1 MQIVFFLQILW
12 LFWTLPVLTGM
23 DLPSGGGPRVKSLY
37 THWNRGNCRERLQ
50 SLGYMLFYKHIY
62 MLFHRKQ
69 KTELLIIPSK
79 NFLKCFPK
87 RSWLLIEAPPL
98 IRSVMVVFVKPFL
111 WKRFVKIWA
120 VQGRERWTIPPFK
133 PLSGLPAPSP
143 PPLPILSC
151 PSPPFPLPLLFLT
164 LPLLLPS
171 AYNWYSILHKGKLPK

>member
-1 MQIVFFLQILW
+1 M
-12 LFWTLPVLTGM
+12 
-23 DLPSGGGPRVKSLY
+23 
-37 THWNRGNCRERLQ
+37 
-50 SLGYMLFYKHIY
+50 
-62 MLFHRKQ
+62 FHRKQ

-98 IRSVMVVFVKPFL
+98 IWSVMVVFVKPFL

-143 PPLPILSC
+143 PPLPILS
-151 PSPPFPLPLLFLT
+151 LDLIT
-164 LPLLLPS
+164 LPDTAENKNYIYWEQKIWRALYWLPTHNCQTNENKTKNINNAGRKQKKIKS
-171 AYNWYSILHKGKLPK
+171 LHGHVWQPKHKQEKYWFFCCIKPYVG